1 MQVKLTTVGRQSGLP
16 RVVTLNAFEDG
27 DRLVVVGSWAGA
39 PNDPAWALN
48 LRAEPHVNVGQGSVS
63 RDVIAREVE
72 GGERDR
78 LWRLVSTEFP
88 LYETYQKRTKR
99 VIPLFVLE
107 PLTKSPGSGTT

>member
-1 MQVKLTTVGRQSGLP
+1 MQVKLTTVGRKSSQP
-16 RVVTLNAFEDG
+16 RVVTLNAFKDG

-39 PNDPAWALN
+39 SKDPAWALN
-48 LRAEPHVNVGQGSVS
+48 LRAQPHVIVGQGTAS

-72 GGERDR
+72 GGDRDR

-107 PLTKSPGSGTT
+107 PPTEV